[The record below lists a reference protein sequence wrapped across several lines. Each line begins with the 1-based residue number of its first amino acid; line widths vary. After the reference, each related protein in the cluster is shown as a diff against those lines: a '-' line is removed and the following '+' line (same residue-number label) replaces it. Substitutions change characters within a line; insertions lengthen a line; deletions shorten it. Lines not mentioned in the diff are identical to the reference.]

1 MSTYPCIS
9 DCELKTVNCE
19 FFVQS
24 NVCST
29 MLWFQRW
36 RTLVKE
42 TRGHSVVAHLEH
54 ISPLRAVEAPDTGA
68 EEFFSLSPG
77 QIAGLSG
84 LPGSGLTR
92 VGLSLI
98 APYASQGHLAYL
110 DVRGWAS
117 PLTAWELGIDPERFI
132 VVRTNDIATWSRVV
146 GTLLDGMRGVYA
158 EIPRGVKD
166 SALRTLAARARTR
179 RTPLVFRPIAGKLP
193 QGVVHLHLEARD
205 VEWDGTGQGHGALIR
220 RRTLLDASGKATRG
234 MERTIEIED
243 DGTNHMRVVPNLG
256 AQTSRRFA

>member
-1 MSTYPCIS
+1 MVTHLDQITP
-9 DCELKTVNCE
+9 
-19 FFVQS
+19 
-24 NVCST
+24 
-29 MLWFQRW
+29 
-36 RTLVKE
+36 LV
-42 TRGHSVVAHLEH
+42 
-54 ISPLRAVEAPDTGA
+54 AVETPGVEAG
-68 EEFFSLSPG
+68 EVFSLSPG

-117 PLTAWELGIDPERFI
+117 PLTAWELGIEPERFI
-132 VVRTNDIATWSRVV
+132 VVRTDDIVTWSRVV

-166 SALRTLAARARTR
+166 SALRTLAAKARMR
-179 RTPLVFRPIAGKLP
+179 RTPLVLRPIEGKLP
-193 QGVVHLHLEARD
+193 QGVAHLHLKARD
-205 VEWDGTGQGHGALIR
+205 VEWHGTEQGHGALVR
-220 RRTLLDASGKATRG
+220 RRTLLDATGKATRG

-243 DGTNHMRVVPNLG
+243 DGTNDLRVVPHLG

>member
-1 MSTYPCIS
+1 MVA
-9 DCELKTVNCE
+9 ELELIAPVAPA
-19 FFVQS
+19 VS
-24 NVCST
+24 
-29 MLWFQRW
+29 RD
-36 RTLVKE
+36 
-42 TRGHSVVAHLEH
+42 RG
-54 ISPLRAVEAPDTGA
+54 VE
-68 EEFFSLSPG
+68 EIFSLSPG
-77 QIAGLSG
+77 QIAGLTG
-84 LPGSGLTR
+84 IPGSGLTR

-132 VVRTNDIATWSRVV
+132 VVRTDDIVTWGRVV

-193 QGVVHLHLEARD
+193 QGVVHLHLEARE
-205 VEWDGTGQGHGALIR
+205 VEWDGTEQGHGALTR
-220 RRTLLDASGKATRG
+220 RRTLFDATGKATRG

-256 AQTSRRFA
+256 AQTSRRLA

>member
-1 MSTYPCIS
+1 MVT
-9 DCELKTVNCE
+9 
-19 FFVQS
+19 
-24 NVCST
+24 
-29 MLWFQRW
+29 
-36 RTLVKE
+36 
-42 TRGHSVVAHLEH
+42 HLEP
-54 ISPLRAVEAPDTGA
+54 IARTTPAEARDGGA
-68 EEFFSLSPG
+68 EEMFSLSPG

-84 LPGSGLTR
+84 IPGSGLTR

-132 VVRTNDIATWSRVV
+132 VVRTDDIVTWSRVV

-193 QGVVHLHLEARD
+193 QGVVHLHLEARE
-205 VEWDGTGQGHGALIR
+205 VEWDGTEQGHGALTR
-220 RRTLLDASGKATRG
+220 RRTLFDATGKATRG

-256 AQTSRRFA
+256 AQTSRRLA

>member
-1 MSTYPCIS
+1 VVTHI
-9 DCELKTVNCE
+9 EL
-19 FFVQS
+19 
-24 NVCST
+24 
-29 MLWFQRW
+29 
-36 RTLVKE
+36 
-42 TRGHSVVAHLEH
+42 
-54 ISPLRAVEAPDTGA
+54 IAPVTPVDVRDKGR
-68 EEFFSLSPG
+68 EEVFSLSPG
-77 QIAGLSG
+77 QIAGLTG
-84 LPGSGLTR
+84 IPGSGLTR

-98 APYASQGHLAYL
+98 APYAAQGHLAYL

-132 VVRTNDIATWSRVV
+132 VVRTDDIVTWSRVV

-179 RTPLVFRPIAGKLP
+179 RTPLVLRSVAGKLP
-193 QGVVHLHLEARD
+193 QGVAHLYLEARE
-205 VEWDGTGQGHGALIR
+205 VEWEGTGQGHGALIR

-234 MERTIEIED
+234 MERTIDIED

-256 AQTSRRFA
+256 TQTSRRFA

>member
-1 MSTYPCIS
+1 MVAQLQPIAPGAPV
-9 DCELKTVNCE
+9 EV
-19 FFVQS
+19 
-24 NVCST
+24 
-29 MLWFQRW
+29 R
-36 RTLVKE
+36 
-42 TRGHSVVAHLEH
+42 RG
-54 ISPLRAVEAPDTGA
+54 RADEVLT
-68 EEFFSLSPG
+68 LSPG

-92 VGLSLI
+92 MGLSLI

-132 VVRTNDIATWSRVV
+132 VVRTDDIVTWSRVV

-179 RTPLVFRPIAGKLP
+179 RTPLVFRSIAGKLP

-205 VEWDGTGQGHGALIR
+205 VAWDGTEQGHGALIR
-220 RRTLLDASGKATRG
+220 RRTLLDASGKMMRG

-243 DGTNHMRVVPNLG
+243 DGTNYMRVVSNLG

>member
-1 MSTYPCIS
+1 M
-9 DCELKTVNCE
+9 
-19 FFVQS
+19 
-24 NVCST
+24 
-29 MLWFQRW
+29 
-36 RTLVKE
+36 
-42 TRGHSVVAHLEH
+42 VAHIEH
-54 ISPLRAVEAPDTGA
+54 LAPLVTVEVPGRGI
-68 EEFFSLSPG
+68 EEIVSLSPG

-84 LPGSGLTR
+84 VPGSGLTR

-132 VVRTNDIATWSRVV
+132 IVRTDDIVTWSRVV

-179 RTPLVFRPIAGKLP
+179 RTPLVFRPIAGTLP
-193 QGVVHLHLEARD
+193 QGVVHLHLQARD
-205 VEWDGTGQGHGALIR
+205 VEWDGTGQGHGALVR

-234 MERTIEIED
+234 MERTIEIQD
-243 DGTNHMRVVPNLG
+243 DGTNHMRVVPHLG